1 MSVGLQGT
9 RDVSRA
15 RDAARA
21 RTAASA
27 AGQSQAQVSSA
38 LAEPA
43 SIIDGLSAR
52 MTAREW
58 RRRLV
63 HMSPG
68 LVPFVLHPIPH
79 GDPLQW
85 YYLLTCMTLTLIFVS
100 FALAYEKLFLR
111 RGERSWI
118 TSVVSYGI
126 IIASMVLIFPAQ
138 IELAMVVTI
147 VIAFGD
153 GSATLAGLLARGPSL
168 PWNRSKSWP
177 GFVAFLLC
185 AIPLAT
191 LAYWSEAQPG
201 VPLAVA
207 LACVAPAVLV
217 AALAE
222 SLPVRMNDNIR
233 VGVAA
238 GLTIALTHGMFVG
251 W

>member
-1 MSVGLQGT
+1 MSVGLRGT

-21 RTAASA
+21 HVATSA
-27 AGQSQAQVSSA
+27 AGHSQPQLSSA
-38 LAEPA
+38 LAQPA
-43 SIIDGLSAR
+43 SIVDGLSSR
-52 MTAREW
+52 MTAHEW

-63 HMSPG
+63 HMAPG
-68 LVPFVLHPIPH
+68 VVPFILHPIPH
-79 GDPLQW
+79 SDPLQW
-85 YYLLTCMTLTLIFVS
+85 YYVLLCLTLTVIFVT
-100 FALAYEKLFLR
+100 FALVYERLFLR
-111 RGERSWI
+111 RGERSWT

-126 IIASMVLIFPAQ
+126 IIAGMVLIFPSQ
-138 IELAMVVTI
+138 MELVMAVTVI
-147 VIAFGD
+147 IAFGD
-153 GSATLAGLLARGPSL
+153 GSATLAGLLARGRSL
-168 PWNRSKSWP
+168 PWNRSKSWS

-185 AIPLAT
+185 AIPLST
-191 LAYWSEAQPG
+191 VAYWGEARPG

-207 LACVAPAVLV
+207 LACVTPAVLV

>member
-1 MSVGLQGT
+1 MSVGLRGV

-15 RDAARA
+15 TDAVRARNAAAAAGHSQVQVGSGLDQPASVIDALAARM
-21 RTAASA
+21 S
-27 AGQSQAQVSSA
+27 
-38 LAEPA
+38 
-43 SIIDGLSAR
+43 
-52 MTAREW
+52 AREW

-79 GDPLQW
+79 ADPLQW
-85 YYLLTCMTLTLIFVS
+85 YYVLTCVTLTLVFVT
-100 FALAYEKLFLR
+100 FALAYERLFLR

-147 VIAFGD
+147 IIAFGD
-153 GSATLAGLLARGPSL
+153 GSATLAGLLARGRSL
-168 PWNRSKSWP
+168 PWNRSKSWA

-185 AIPLAT
+185 AIPLST
-191 LAYWSEAQPG
+191 LAYWGEAQPG

-207 LACVAPAVLV
+207 LACVTPAVIV

-238 GLTIALTHGMFVG
+238 GLTIAFTHGMFVG